1 MTELLGLAASHP
13 AWYAGLLLAV
23 TASGV
28 LRRWIAHRTAI
39 RHEIETTRRLEL
51 AIRDTESQERA
62 AIVRASAALA
72 ASSQKVSG
80 R

>member
-13 AWYAGLLLAV
+13 AWYAGLLLAATV
-23 TASGV
+23 SGV
-28 LRRWIAHRTAI
+28 LRRWIAHRTAV
-39 RHEIETTRRLEL
+39 RHEIETTQRLEL

-62 AIVRASAALA
+62 AIVRAYAQLA
-72 ASSQKVSG
+72 ASSPKASE